1 MARKLI
7 KKRVVYTI
15 ICGISFLFLSHI
27 ISFNSVSYPSHNCR
41 FWGMVFTGKLTVEW
55 KMDVRSHL
63 DSLKGLSWANND
75 GWGIGYYVS
84 PYENGILPVI
94 SRGEP
99 RALEDPRYNNT
110 VDEMINCIKNG
121 AVAHVRKGSSGPTGG
136 LPNPHPFRRT
146 AIDSSRHFDMLFAHN
161 GTISTDLLLA
171 LIDSTY
177 LVLNPPDYNPVFL
190 DSDLYAI
197 YIMQIIDDYHT
208 YTIHQCIVIAV
219 NNLAQYLNQN
229 GQNAFLNFVMTD
241 GSTLWTLRY
250 ADFDTNYY
258 TLYYFPNTS
267 TSEKWEVASQ
277 PLDNNLLFWVE
288 VPNYSLVT
296 LVPNKP
302 PEIYSFEHE
311 GYIEPSEQFAFEKLY
326 PNPCRDILKIRY
338 NSPDRR
344 EVIITLYDV
353 SGRLVENVFSGR
365 TNIGMNETPYTFK
378 NLPSG
383 VYFVQLKTE
392 EKLMTQKVV
401 FQK

>member
-15 ICGISFLFLSHI
+15 ICGLSFLFFIHI
-27 ISFNSVSYPSHNCR
+27 ISFNSVSHSTHNCR
-41 FWGMVFTGKLTVEW
+41 FWGMVFTGELTLEW
-55 KMDVRSHL
+55 KTDVRSHL
-63 DSLKGLSWANND
+63 DSLKGLSWTNND

-121 AVAHVRKGSSGPTGG
+121 GVAHVRKSSSGPTGG

-146 AIDSSRHFDMLFAHN
+146 AIDSSRYFDMLFAHN
-161 GTISTDLLLA
+161 GTISTSVLLS

-177 LVLNPPDYNPVFL
+177 LTLNPPDYNPNFL

-197 YIMQIIDDYHT
+197 YIIETIDKYPSYSIDR
-208 YTIHQCIVIAV
+208 CIKIAIT
-219 NNLAQYLNQN
+219 NLTAQLPGY
-229 GQNAFLNFVMTD
+229 ATLNFVLTD
-241 GSTLWTLRY
+241 GSTLWALRY
-250 ADFDTNYY
+250 ADINTNYY
-258 TLYYFPNTS
+258 TLYYFPSTP

-277 PLDNNLLFWVE
+277 PLDNNLLFWAE
-288 VPNYSLVT
+288 IPNYSLVT
-296 LVPNKP
+296 LVPNEP
-302 PEIYSFEHE
+302 PEIYSFESKE
-311 GYIEPSEQFAFEKLY
+311 YIEPSKSFAFEKLY
-326 PNPCRDILKIRY
+326 PNPSRDVLKIRY
-338 NSPDRR
+338 RSPDRR
-344 EVIITLYDV
+344 EVVIALYDA
-353 SGRLVENVFSGR
+353 SGRLVENVFSGKAE
-365 TNIGMNETPYTFK
+365 IGMNETPYTFK

-392 EKLMTQKVV
+392 EKQMTRKII
-401 FQK
+401 FQR